1 MHHVAGIAPL
11 VTPEPDCGD
20 HEEQREGGDQDE
32 GGHEAKE
39 EGAGESAGTPD
50 PYGLDDDGDG
60 VGCDRA

>member
-39 EGAGESAGTPD
+39 EAPVRVPALLTPT
-50 PYGLDDDGDG
+50 
-60 VGCDRA
+60 A